1 MSAILRLRLV
11 ALLAVF
17 ALLAAACSGTDEPA
31 DTGTDTGDVDTDET
45 ADPADTATEAD
56 DATEDDDTA
65 TTPAGDGETLVFG
78 TSADPV
84 VLDGILVSDGE
95 SLRPIDQMFEGLVS
109 LELGGTE
116 IIPALAESWEASDDG
131 LTWTFDLREG
141 VTFHDGT
148 DFDAEAVC
156 FNFDRWY
163 NFTGSFQNP
172 DATYYYQTVFGGFA
186 DGGPEGDS
194 ESLYASC
201 TVEDEFTAVIELT
214 VPSASFL
221 PGLALTNFT
230 IASPTA
236 LEEFGADEGE
246 VGDDG
251 IFRPSGTFGTENPIG
266 TGPFQLESWVR
277 GQALTMV
284 RCDDYWGDFPGNLQT
299 LIFQPIADGPAR
311 LQALQTAEI
320 DGYDLV
326 APEDFG
332 VIEDD
337 GNTLLSRPAFN
348 VGYVGFNS
356 AIAPT
361 DDPEVRRAIAHAIDR
376 QAIIDGFYPEG
387 AEVATQFMPPSL
399 FGYADDVPTYEF
411 DPELSMQILEDAG
424 YELPVDIRFA
434 FPTDVSRPYMPDPEA
449 NAQAMIADLNEAGFN
464 VTVESAPWSPDY
476 LGAQNLGEYQLYLL
490 GWTGDFGDPDNF
502 LGTFF
507 RTEQAGWGPLDPAIY
522 DILNDARVESDLD
535 ERTALYEEANRLIM
549 DFLPGLPYVHTDPAL
564 AFRPNVDGYVP
575 SPVSLEPFSVVS
587 VTGGN

>member
-1 MSAILRLRLV
+1 MTMKTNVRVRLL

-17 ALLAAACSGTDEPA
+17 AMLAGAC
-31 DTGTDTGDVDTDET
+31 TGTDDADDTTTDDTTTDETATDET
-45 ADPADTATEAD
+45 ADDATAD
-56 DATEDDDTA
+56 DGDDA
-65 TTPAGDGETLVFG
+65 PADGETLVFG

-95 SLRPIDQMFEGLVS
+95 SLRAIDQMFEGLVS

-116 IIPALAESWEASDDG
+116 LEPALATEWEASDDG
-131 LTWTFDLREG
+131 LTWTFTTREG
-141 VTFHDGT
+141 VLFHDGT
-148 DFDAEAVC
+148 EFNAEAVC

-172 DATYYYQTVFGGFA
+172 DATYYWQANFGGFA
-186 DGGPEGDS
+186 DGGPEGEDG
-194 ESLYASC
+194 EPTPSLYESC
-201 TVEDEFTAVIELT
+201 TAEDDTTVVIELT
-214 VPSASFL
+214 EPSASFL
-221 PGLALTNFT
+221 QALALTNFT
-230 IASPTA
+230 IASPAA

-251 IFRPSGTFGTENPIG
+251 IFRPTGTYGTENPVG
-266 TGPFQLESWVR
+266 TGPYQLDTWVR
-277 GQALTMV
+277 GQSLTMT
-284 RCDDYWGDFPGNLQT
+284 RFDDYWGEVEGNVQR

-311 LQALQTAEI
+311 LQALQTGEI
-320 DGYDLV
+320 QGYDLV

-332 VIEDD
+332 VIEEA
-337 GNTLLSRPAFN
+337 GNTLVARPAFN
-348 VGYVGFNS
+348 VGYVAFNS
-356 AIAPT
+356 GIAPT
-361 DDPEVRRAIAHAIDR
+361 DDPEVRRALAHAIDR

-399 FGYADDVPTYEF
+399 FGYADDVTEYEF

-449 NAQAMIADLNEAGFN
+449 NAQAMIADLNDAGFN

-476 LGAQNLGEYQLYLL
+476 LGAQAVGDYQLYLL
-490 GWTGDFGDPDNF
+490 GWTGDIADPDNF

-507 RTEQAGWGPLDPAIY
+507 RTPQDAWGPLDQDIY
-522 DILNDARVESDLD
+522 DILNEARIESDVDARTE
-535 ERTALYEEANRLIM
+535 LYEEANRLIM
-549 DFLPGLPYVHTDPAL
+549 DFIPGLPYVHTDPAL
-564 AFRPNVDGYVP
+564 AFTPNVEGYVP
-575 SPVSLEPFSVVS
+575 SPVSLEPFSFVS